1 LRLENR
7 DFSILKE
14 LYRWKFCLG
23 RHIKALC
30 DFTGARACDRR
41 LKVLIDA
48 KYIERKKVLYGV
60 PSLYYLTKKGKT
72 LLGVSLYQDRDNI
85 ARIPHHIAVL
95 DTVCYFKEKH
105 SLKLE
110 DIKSEKELHSVDGF
124 GVRKHKPD
132 FVIVKDNQNIAV
144 EVELTLKAK
153 RRFEENVKS
162 NFLNYNKQIWIVPR
176 TETKI
181 SSLLANWQ
189 ASYDKIEI
197 LVLEEIVR

>member
-1 LRLENR
+1 MRLENR